1 MRDSLIDLVRNH
13 VPLDNAEKNSVRRT
27 LEFLAD
33 NEDCVSKANLQGHVT
48 ASAWILSIDM
58 DKTLL
63 THHKK
68 LNRWLQLG
76 GHIENDKTIQQAAS
90 REAFEES
97 GIGQL
102 ELIQQSP
109 FDVDVHKIPA
119 RGNTP
124 AHYHYDMR
132 FLLLS
137 KSMNFTKSDES
148 NDLAWVPLTE
158 LAELVSDASILRMAK
173 KTELYL

>member
-1 MRDSLIDLVRNH
+1 MIDLVRNH

-33 NEDCVSKANLQGHVT
+33 NEDCISKANLEGHVT
-48 ASAWILSIDM
+48 ASAWVLSSGR

-76 GHIENDKTIQQAAS
+76 GHIENDQTIQQAAC

-97 GIGQL
+97 GIEQL
-102 ELIQQSP
+102 ELVQQSL
-109 FDVDVHKIPA
+109 FDLDVHKIPE
-119 RGNTP
+119 RGDTP

-137 KSMNFTKSDES
+137 KTMNFTMSDES

-158 LAELVSDASILRMAK
+158 LAELVSDASILRMAE
-173 KTELYL
+173 KTELHLKA